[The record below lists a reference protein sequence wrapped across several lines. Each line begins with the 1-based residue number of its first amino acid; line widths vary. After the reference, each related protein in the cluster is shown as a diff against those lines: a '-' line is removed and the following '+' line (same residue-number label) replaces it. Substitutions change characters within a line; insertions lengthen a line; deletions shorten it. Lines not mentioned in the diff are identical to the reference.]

1 MRHRKRGRHLSRT
14 SSHRE
19 ALRRNLVNSLLNYGR
34 IITTLQK
41 AKEVRSFA
49 EKIIT
54 LAKKGLSKKETDPP
68 GYVHYYRQ
76 ALSSLQNKEI
86 VRKLFGEGK
95 WRESGGIASRYL
107 IRNGGYTRI
116 LRLFGTR
123 LGVLTG
129 STVGEIPAIEYKMEG
144 KNRKLRMIGNRL
156 GDNAQRVIFELVESP
171 SEEQKVEAEV
181 KPKVSTGE
189 EKKQE

>member
-1 MRHRKRGRHLSRT
+1 MSRT

-129 STVGEIPAIEYKMEG
+129 STVGEIPALEYKMEG